1 MRHLAAYLLL
11 VAGGNSSPTA
21 DDITTLLGTVG
32 ITVDED
38 RLNQLISELDGKD
51 INEIIE
57 SGKDKLLAGGF
68 GGGGGVAAA
77 PAAGGSA
84 PAAAEKAPEKPK
96 VEEVVLLTITI
107 IITYLIKIVITI
119 IILS

>member
-21 DDITTLLGTVG
+21 DDITTLLGNVG

-38 RLNQLISELDGKD
+38 RLKQLISELEGKD

-68 GGGGGVAAA
+68 GGGGGAVAAA
-77 PAAGGSA
+77 PAGGSA

-96 VEEVVLLTITI
+96 VEEVVLLTII
-107 IITYLIKIVITI
+107 IIIAFL
-119 IILS
+119 L

>member
-38 RLNQLISELDGKD
+38 RLKQLISELEGKD

-68 GGGGGVAAA
+68 GGGGGAVAAA
-77 PAAGGSA
+77 PAAAGGA
-84 PAAAEKAPEKPK
+84 PAAEKPAEKPK
-96 VEEVVLLTITI
+96 VEEVDALDGGMDMFGSSGILLI
-107 IITYLIKIVITI
+107 
-119 IILS
+119 